1 MVVCER
7 GRGECVPTPPP
18 PFPISFSRP
27 NIKTASVNSSIIA
40 VFMVRIY
47 KLYVNSCVSTI
58 YDHGF
63 LITLPHTHTDHSG
76 VSV

>member
-1 MVVCER
+1 MC
-7 GRGECVPTPPP
+7 TNTP

-47 KLYVNSCVSTI
+47 TLHVNSCVSTI